1 MLAALNGGSKR
12 RRLSLRH
19 HVVPQP
25 RAPVVRRD
33 AAIAGLVL
41 LCGLL
46 LALPFALSSQSKW
59 PDPDSFFYEVQTLE
73 VRGESHARAVPEVF
87 TSKYAKDPATGD
99 RRVSSITEPEW
110 VAYSARFYR
119 RRWTVPV
126 IAAALSPIFG
136 WSSLRIASLLGWA
149 LLAPLLYLL
158 LRRRFAAGPSLFAT
172 ALSMVLPPLL
182 VWAPEPLVDS
192 WNVTILVAAL
202 LLALK
207 TRDDLRWLPAWI
219 AVVLIGSFTKDQV
232 LVLVAATGWLA
243 LRERSRRMALV
254 MATGALAS
262 LPAPLLFSAPLRQNL
277 AYVLG
282 DFRIPG
288 NTSWG
293 WILPRYPKEMFAVLK
308 EDLTYPLHERAPYST
323 ISLVLAPVVILG
335 LILLFKRSRDP
346 LVTLM
351 QGSALGALATVL
363 VAANY
368 TNLRLELVFVPAVAC
383 GLALLGEDI
392 AQRIGRRRSQILRP
406 VGNAAGP

>member
-12 RRLSLRH
+12 RRLSLGH
-19 HVVPQP
+19 CVVPGL
-25 RAPVVRRD
+25 RVPVVRGD
-33 AAIAGLVL
+33 LAIAGLIA

-46 LALPFALSSQSKW
+46 LALPFAVSSQSKW

-73 VRGESHARAVPEVF
+73 VRGESHARAVHEVF
-87 TSKYAKDPATGD
+87 TSKYAKDPPTGE
-99 RRVSSITEPEW
+99 RRVARITEPEW
-110 VAYSARFYR
+110 VAYSARFFR

-126 IAAALSPIFG
+126 IAAALSPVFG

-158 LRRRFAAGPSLFAT
+158 LRRRFAVGPSLSAT
-172 ALSMVLPPLL
+172 VLSMVLPPLL

-192 WNVTILVAAL
+192 WNLTILVAAL

-219 AVVLIGSFTKDQV
+219 VVVLIGSFTKDQV

-254 MATGALAS
+254 MTTGALAS
-262 LPAPLLFSAPLRQNL
+262 LPAPLLFSASLRQNL

-282 DFRIPG
+282 EFQIPG

-293 WILPRYPKEMFAVLK
+293 WILPKYPKAIFAVLK

-323 ISLVLAPVVILG
+323 ISAVLAPAMILG

-351 QGSALGALATVL
+351 QGSAVGALATVL
-363 VAANY
+363 VAVNY
-368 TNLRLELVFVPAVAC
+368 TGLRLELVFVPAVAC

-392 AQRIGRRRSQILRP
+392 AQRVGRRRLQVLRP
-406 VGNAAGP
+406 VGNSAGP